1 MEETWRKLQRKG
13 WKISEL
19 FEEFMGNLEKDEG
32 EIEENRRR
40 IEEN

>member
-1 MEETWRKLQRKG
+1 MEETWHKLQRKG
-13 WKISEL
+13 WKIGGL
-19 FEEFMGNLEKDEG
+19 FEEFMENLEKDEG